1 MSEVRGIKAKHTI
14 ITDRCREVHGGSL
27 EAFDEAVRRVREE
40 YDTLTRDFH
49 PVGKGVQFHLVLT
62 VEFPPKD
69 EGW

>member
-1 MSEVRGIKAKHTI
+1 MSEVPGIKAKHTV
-14 ITDRCREVHGGSL
+14 ITDNCRKVHGGSL
-27 EAFDEAVRRVREE
+27 EAFDEAVRRVRKE

-49 PVGKGVQFHLVLT
+49 PRGKGVQFHLVLT